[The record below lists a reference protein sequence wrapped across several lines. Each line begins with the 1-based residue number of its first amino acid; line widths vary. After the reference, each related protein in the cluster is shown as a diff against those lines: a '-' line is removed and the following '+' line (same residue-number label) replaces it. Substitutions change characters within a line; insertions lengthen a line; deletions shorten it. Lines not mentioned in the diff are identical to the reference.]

1 MLRIL
6 LILGQSCVWEWN
18 GQKRRMREAE
28 RSQEKMSEHSGIC
41 GASAANGNLGEK
53 RSGTGQDLG
62 IIHVYSWASNLYF
75 FSPKGRCILRL
86 HI

>member
-1 MLRIL
+1 M
-6 LILGQSCVWEWN
+6 GVEWSEKKN
-18 GQKRRMREAE
+18 EGGREK
-28 RSQEKMSEHSGIC
+28 SEKMSEHSGIC